1 MCRRRGGQVRL
12 CSGRSKSRTLI
23 SVLLLKFLLGRA
35 PPAEKETEMILLLV
49 NLRALSLLDVLCPP
63 ITDLLM

>member
-23 SVLLLKFLLGRA
+23 SFLSLKFLLGRA
-35 PPAEKETEMILLLV
+35 PPAEKEIEIILLL
-49 NLRALSLLDVLCPP
+49 NSRALSLLDMLCVHQ
-63 ITDLLM
+63 